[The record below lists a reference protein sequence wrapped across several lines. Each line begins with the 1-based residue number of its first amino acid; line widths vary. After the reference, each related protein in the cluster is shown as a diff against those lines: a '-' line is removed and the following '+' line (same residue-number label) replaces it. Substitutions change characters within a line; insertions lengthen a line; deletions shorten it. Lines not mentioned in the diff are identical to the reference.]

1 MMEKER
7 NIASSSVEVV
17 SKKENDENDE
27 EERKHFC
34 KVIGAFR
41 FYRFVQLTA
50 IKWYLAIGNVWW
62 SVGVTTVLRHYPRLA
77 PGKG

>member
-1 MMEKER
+1 MENTVIEKER
-7 NIASSSVEVV
+7 NIVSSSVEVV

-34 KVIGAFR
+34 KVIAAFR

-50 IKWYLAIGNVWW
+50 IK
-62 SVGVTTVLRHYPRLA
+62 
-77 PGKG
+77 